1 MPHATHEPPADVEP
15 GGAQGQELAAKL
27 NWLRAAVLGANDGIV
42 STGALVIGVA
52 GGTVNH
58 HFLLLSGA
66 ASVVAGAISM
76 GVGEYVS
83 VSSQRDSQ
91 KAELDHERM
100 QLSANPE
107 YGLRQLTQL
116 VQAQGIDATLARQVA
131 EQLTG
136 KDPLSAH
143 ARLELNIDPHSLAS
157 PWNAALASMAA
168 FAIGGSIPFA
178 AIIFSPAQLAVRFT
192 AIAVAAA
199 LAVTGAWSAH
209 LGHAPRL
216 RAALRTV
223 IGGLVAMAVT
233 YGVGTLIARSQ

>member
-1 MPHATHEPPADVEP
+1 MLDGAQQPPVDPE
-15 GGAQGQELAAKL
+15 GAGMQGQELASKL

-42 STGALVIGVA
+42 STAGLVVGVA
-52 GGTVNH
+52 GGTVDH
-58 HFLLLSGA
+58 QVLLLSGA

-76 GVGEYVS
+76 AVGEYVS

-91 KAELDHERM
+91 RAELEHERR

-107 YGLRQLTQL
+107 YGLRQLTGL
-116 VQAQGIDATLARQVA
+116 IQAQGIDALLARQVA

-136 KDPLSAH
+136 KDALKAH
-143 ARLELNIDPHSLAS
+143 ARLELNIDPLALAS
-157 PWNAALASMAA
+157 PWNAALASMLA
-168 FAIGGSIPFA
+168 FAVGGSIPFA
-178 AIIFSPAQLAVRFT
+178 AIVLSPPPLAVRFT

-223 IGGLVAMAVT
+223 GGGVFAMAVT
-233 YGVGTLIARSQ
+233 YGVGAFIAANY